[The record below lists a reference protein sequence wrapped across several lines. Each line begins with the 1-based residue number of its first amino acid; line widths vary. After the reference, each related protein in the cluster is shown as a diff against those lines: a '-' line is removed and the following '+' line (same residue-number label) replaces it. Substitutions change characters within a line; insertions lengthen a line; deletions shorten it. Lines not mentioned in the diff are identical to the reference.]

1 MTQSQG
7 VNQRAGLSTV
17 TQMGL
22 HADGAASPQGVNHTP
37 RVHV

>member
-7 VNQRAGLSTV
+7 VNRHAGLSAV

-22 HADGAASPQGVNHTP
+22 HADGAASPQGVNHTLLV
-37 RVHV
+37 RV